1 MSMPSPLSRSH
12 LWSPAQD
19 LRSSRPPTWA
29 PLWAGER
36 LPRDEV
42 RLEDAQVGSHLP
54 SACLPLPFGLNHTR
68 PPRRGPRPS
77 RAVPSPPQHL
87 APCLHPP
94 LREGGLRLLLSLSTP
109 LAQGLGS
116 ARTQGGAGTSCLS
129 FWIPA
134 GGEARGWTPAGVL
147 TDSSPQLQG
156 GGCQGS
162 WAHSQAPPPC
172 KPLGFELPSPTLPP
186 TSRPPWYSPNLP
198 AQRSVGVSAF
208 MWLAVGLTPLS

>member
-1 MSMPSPLSRSH
+1 MGSVYVHALPTLTVTPLVSSPGPPIQ
-12 LWSPAQD
+12 PAAY
-19 LRSSRPPTWA
+19 LGA
-29 PLWAGER
+29 LGEQVSACPGTR
-36 LPRDEV
+36 CV
-42 RLEDAQVGSHLP
+42 WGTQVGSHLP

-68 PPRRGPRPS
+68 PPRRGPCPS
-77 RAVPSPPQHL
+77 GAVPSPPQHL

-94 LREGGLRLLLSLSTP
+94 LREGELRLLLSLSTP

-147 TDSSPQLQG
+147 TDSGPQLQG

-162 WAHSQAPPPC
+162 WAHSQAPQPC
-172 KPLGFELPSPTLPP
+172 QAP
-186 TSRPPWYSPNLP
+186 
-198 AQRSVGVSAF
+198 
-208 MWLAVGLTPLS
+208 GL